1 MFVCVFNLGV
11 LHIQFSL
18 VITQEPKADK
28 DEELCKKVNEN
39 LNNPPA
45 PGSAR
50 AGGGSG
56 AGLPGGLP
64 AGDKALLSE
73 LPAHMYVCKH
83 QKEQ

>member
-1 MFVCVFNLGV
+1 MQLSVFVSMSNLFEKFGTLVFCTL
-11 LHIQFSL
+11 SL

-64 AGDKALLSE
+64 AGDKTLLSG
-73 LPAHMYVCKH
+73 LPAHV
-83 QKEQ
+83 

>member
-1 MFVCVFNLGV
+1 MFVNVVNLSGKIRYLGV
-11 LHIQFSL
+11 LHINLSL

-50 AGGGSG
+50 AAGGSG

-64 AGDKALLSE
+64 AGDKTILSG
-73 LPAHMYVCKH
+73 LPAHV
-83 QKEQ
+83 